1 MKINGY
7 NAYNGYTG
15 YYSEGYKRSLYKK
28 IDSVINQN
36 ELSKGPAKCVNRT
49 LVLTKDLKHVGMD
62 IKIDPTEEN
71 NNTTTLITVEIK
83 QIKNLNDK
91 RQ

>member
-1 MKINGY
+1 M
-7 NAYNGYTG
+7 
-15 YYSEGYKRSLYKK
+15 EGSKESLYKK

-36 ELSKGPAKCVNRT
+36 KLSEKPTKCVNRT
-49 LVLTKDLKHVGMD
+49 LILTKDVKHVGMD

-71 NNTTTLITVEIK
+71 NNTTTLITVEIH